1 MQRTLEGYAYDFLSA
16 ELGVVLNLYLEV
28 AMPGRNEAELPSG
41 AEDLRLSFQSWP
53 QKAPTGP

>member
-1 MQRTLEGYAYDFLSA
+1 MKMILEGYAYGFLSA
-16 ELGVVLNLYLEV
+16 ELGVVLNLRLEV

-53 QKAPTGP
+53 RKAPTEP